1 MGTRAKVAVVCGAI
15 AIVLVDVV
23 SLATSDHAYQSATTL
38 AANIVTGSVYVVT
51 GLIAAR
57 KRPESR
63 VGLLLGIAGLLY
75 LAAMLNQSD
84 VALIYTIGWLPY
96 WIAMAVIGHII
107 ITFPSGRIRAWTEG
121 VIVGSNYVNGIVL
134 TFVSLL
140 FWSER
145 VTFGCTTCP
154 SNLLMVSNDPAL
166 ADRIGGLATWLGV
179 ATAVASVGILTYR
192 WWRATHAG
200 RRVYGP
206 ALWVGLLLTVEYI
219 LVVGFFQDWLSPT
232 SRFFWVD
239 QALTAAYPIAFL
251 VGLLRTRMTRSAMGD
266 LVIELGRGTMPVGG
280 LRDALAE
287 RLGDPS
293 LQLAYAVDEAG
304 GWVDG
309 DGHQI
314 ELPPEGSGE
323 IATLLELE
331 GEPIAALIHDEALL
345 NDPALVEAVAS
356 AARLAVT
363 NERLQARVRA
373 QLELARA
380 SRDRVVQAGDEARR
394 RLERDLHDGAQQRL
408 VSLSLLLGLAEKE
421 IATGDG
427 AEGARLLEEARTEAQ
442 EAIVELRSLARGIH
456 PAILTDAGIGPAVR
470 SLVNR
475 SQIPV
480 HIGALPERRF
490 PPTIEATAYF
500 VIAEALTNAAKHSGG
515 SQAIVQVDVH
525 GDRLIVDIV
534 DNGVGGADPHGSGI
548 GGLLDRAAAA
558 GGTITLDS
566 EHGAGTHLRLE
577 LPCG

>member
-1 MGTRAKVAVVCGAI
+1 MAVVCGAI

-23 SLATSDHAYQSATTL
+23 SLATSDHAYQSAATL

-192 WWRATHAG
+192 WWRATLAG

-280 LRDALAE
+280 LRDALARTVGRPVLSAGVRGGRSG
-287 RLGDPS
+287 RL
-293 LQLAYAVDEAG
+293 
-304 GWVDG
+304 VDG
-309 DGHQI
+309 AG
-314 ELPPEGSGE
+314 LRSSCRRGSAGE
-323 IATLLELE
+323 IGDDVGIE
-331 GEPIAALIHDEALL
+331 GEPIAALIHDEALRQRAR
-345 NDPALVEAVAS
+345 ALVEADGS
-356 AARLAVT
+356 AA
-363 NERLQARVRA
+363 
-373 QLELARA
+373 A
-380 SRDRVVQAGDEARR
+380 SPG
-394 RLERDLHDGAQQRL
+394 
-408 VSLSLLLGLAEKE
+408 
-421 IATGDG
+421 
-427 AEGARLLEEARTEAQ
+427 RTE
-442 EAIVELRSLARGIH
+442 
-456 PAILTDAGIGPAVR
+456 
-470 SLVNR
+470 
-475 SQIPV
+475 
-480 HIGALPERRF
+480 
-490 PPTIEATAYF
+490 
-500 VIAEALTNAAKHSGG
+500 
-515 SQAIVQVDVH
+515 
-525 GDRLIVDIV
+525 
-534 DNGVGGADPHGSGI
+534 
-548 GGLLDRAAAA
+548 
-558 GGTITLDS
+558 
-566 EHGAGTHLRLE
+566 
-577 LPCG
+577 

>member
-1 MGTRAKVAVVCGAI
+1 MRGPVVRWDGAPMGTRATVAVVCGAI

-23 SLATSDHAYQSATTL
+23 SLATSDHAYQSAATL

-75 LAAMLNQSD
+75 LAAMLNQSN

-154 SNLLMVSNDPAL
+154 SNLLMVSNDSAL

-192 WWRATHAG
+192 WWRATLAG

-206 ALWVGLLLTVEYI
+206 ALWVGLVLTVEYI

-251 VGLLRTRMTRSAMGD
+251 VGFASNAHDPFGHGRPGDRARSRNDACRWPAGCSRRA
-266 LVIELGRGTMPVGG
+266 VGR
-280 LRDALAE
+280 
-287 RLGDPS
+287 S
-293 LQLAYAVDEAG
+293 
-304 GWVDG
+304 
-309 DGHQI
+309 
-314 ELPPEGSGE
+314 
-323 IATLLELE
+323 IA
-331 GEPIAALIHDEALL
+331 
-345 NDPALVEAVAS
+345 S
-356 AARLAVT
+356 
-363 NERLQARVRA
+363 ARVRGGRGRR
-373 QLELARA
+373 L
-380 SRDRVVQAGDEARR
+380 GRR
-394 RLERDLHDGAQQRL
+394 R
-408 VSLSLLLGLAEKE
+408 
-421 IATGDG
+421 
-427 AEGARLLEEARTEAQ
+427 RT
-442 EAIVELRSLARGIH
+442 
-456 PAILTDAGIGPAVR
+456 P
-470 SLVNR
+470 
-475 SQIPV
+475 
-480 HIGALPERRF
+480 
-490 PPTIEATAYF
+490 
-500 VIAEALTNAAKHSGG
+500 
-515 SQAIVQVDVH
+515 
-525 GDRLIVDIV
+525 
-534 DNGVGGADPHGSGI
+534 
-548 GGLLDRAAAA
+548 DRAAV
-558 GGTITLDS
+558 GGI
-566 EHGAGTHLRLE
+566 R
-577 LPCG
+577 